1 LAQVWL
7 KPSVRFLF
15 TSFNFSRTMSF
26 EVVGDEACEVESF
39 STMVKDATVEVRKG
53 FIRKVYSILTV
64 QLLLTVIVAAPL
76 TTAVSQQWLLANQWI
91 KNMSLG
97 MTVITMC
104 AMVCCQD
111 LTRSFPTNYILLFVF
126 TAFEGVC
133 VGFFSAQYTW
143 QSVVLSLGM
152 TVLIFLCMTIFAW
165 KSKTD
170 FTGFGPY
177 LFAALIVLMVF
188 SFVLSLLVMFGVQV
202 YWAFMAYNLIGV
214 ILFTFYIVYDTQ
226 LIIGEWGGHSL
237 QFGID
242 DYVFAALNLYLDI
255 INLFIYLL
263 SLFGDRR

>member
-1 LAQVWL
+1 MV
-7 KPSVRFLF
+7 P
-15 TSFNFSRTMSF
+15 
-26 EVVGDEACEVESF
+26 EVEDVGEVESF

-76 TTAVSQQWLLANQWI
+76 TSMVSQSWLVANSWI
-91 KNMSLG
+91 MYLSLG
-97 MTVITMC
+97 MTMVTMC
-104 AMVCCQD
+104 AMVCCQN

-133 VGFFSAQYTW
+133 VGFVSAQYTW
-143 QSVVLSLGM
+143 QSVVLALGM

-177 LFAALIVLMVF
+177 LFAALMVLMVF
-188 SFVLSLLVMFGVQV
+188 GFVVSLLAMSGVQV

-214 ILFTFYIVYDTQ
+214 IIFTFYIVYDTQ
-226 LIIGEWGGHSL
+226 LIIGEWGGHKH

-255 INLFIYLL
+255 INLFLFLL
-263 SLFGDRR
+263 RLFGNRR

>member
-1 LAQVWL
+1 MV
-7 KPSVRFLF
+7 P
-15 TSFNFSRTMSF
+15 
-26 EVVGDEACEVESF
+26 EVEDVGEVESF

-76 TTAVSQQWLLANQWI
+76 TSMVSQSWLVANSWI
-91 KNMSLG
+91 MYLSLG
-97 MTVITMC
+97 MTMVTMC
-104 AMVCCQD
+104 AMVCCQN

-133 VGFFSAQYTW
+133 VGFISAHYTW
-143 QSVVLSLGM
+143 QSVVLAMSM
-152 TVLIFLCMTIFAW
+152 TVLIFLCMTVFAW

-177 LFAALIVLMVF
+177 LFAALMVLMVF
-188 SFVLSLLVMFGVQV
+188 GFVVSLLAMSGVQV
-202 YWAFMAYNLIGV
+202 QWAFMLYNLIGV
-214 ILFTFYIVYDTQ
+214 IIFTFYIVYDTQ
-226 LIIGEWGGHSL
+226 LIIGEWGGHAH

-242 DYVFAALNLYLDI
+242 DYVFASLNLYLDI
-255 INLFIYLL
+255 INLFLYLL

>member
-1 LAQVWL
+1 MV
-7 KPSVRFLF
+7 P
-15 TSFNFSRTMSF
+15 
-26 EVVGDEACEVESF
+26 EVEDVGEVESF

-76 TTAVSQQWLLANQWI
+76 TSMVSQSWLVANSWI
-91 KNMSLG
+91 MYLSLG
-97 MTVITMC
+97 MTMVTMC
-104 AMVCCQD
+104 AMVCCQN

-133 VGFFSAQYTW
+133 VGFVSAQYTW
-143 QSVVLSLGM
+143 QSVVLALGM

-177 LFAALIVLMVF
+177 LFAALMVLMVF
-188 SFVLSLLVMFGVQV
+188 GFVVSLLAMSGVQV

-214 ILFTFYIVYDTQ
+214 IIFTFYIVYDTQ
-226 LIIGEWGGHSL
+226 LIIGEWGGHAH

-242 DYVFAALNLYLDI
+242 DYVFASLNLYLDI
-255 INLFIYLL
+255 INLFLYLL